1 MPKNK
6 ITEEG
11 VHISKLLLPKNDIVF
26 QTLFTRGKESITKS
40 LIENILK
47 IKINKLDLDKSK
59 DLLNYNTKDKNG
71 RLDLRAIIDD
81 NIECNIEVQLA
92 THKRMLERFLYYWAK
107 IYTANLKSGEEYK
120 KLRKTISII
129 IVNENIEQFRE
140 IKKASTKWRI
150 TEEKYKNIILTDH
163 FQLVIIELSKAIKEY
178 KENKEDGMLQWMM
191 FLDNPED
198 VEVKKIMESN
208 EEIKEA
214 KNELDRISQ
223 DETLRRMLLKEKL
236 ARMDMKQ
243 MKKEA
248 IEEGFEEGKREGK
261 REGIKEGIKEGKI
274 EGQKEGEKKEKIETA
289 KRMLEKSMPIETI
302 IEITQLTEKEINEI
316 INNK

>member
-1 MPKNK
+1 MAKNE

-11 VHISKLLLPKNDIVF
+11 VNISDLLLPKNDIVF

-47 IKINKLDLDKSK
+47 IKISKLDLDKNK
-59 DLLNYNTKDKNG
+59 DLLNDNTKDKNG
-71 RLDLRAIIDD
+71 RLDLRAVIDD
-81 NIECNIEVQLA
+81 NIECNIEVQLS
-92 THKRMLERFLYYWAK
+92 THKKMLERFLYYWAK
-107 IYTANLKSGEEYK
+107 IYTASLKLGEEYE